1 MPYLY
6 TQSTAVTSRAY
17 YYNIRVFIMFKKKNY
32 LQNRSLSYE
41 SYTNAYNII
50 CNRLKRGIYGRC
62 TIMTRVSRIK
72 YNNIRMS
79 AARRTIFY
87 QFLIFNTIK
96 RYAKIRYNN
105 TKAIIWRLITSIKI
119 IERESLNI
127 RNHGGF
133 ILYIIQYMLIIN
145 FFSQFCISK
154 SYNGLSSYRDCL

>member
-50 CNRLKRGIYGRC
+50 CNRLKRGIMVYNRRC
-62 TIMTRVSRIK
+62 TRMTRVSRIK

-79 AARRTIFY
+79 AARRTIFN

-96 RYAKIRYNN
+96 RYAKIRYNYN

-133 ILYIIQYMLIIN
+133 ILYII
-145 FFSQFCISK
+145 
-154 SYNGLSSYRDCL
+154 